1 MDAIAAQT
9 LISEV
14 QCYACF
20 GSTSFTQM
28 LVLAL
33 ERRILLAKS
42 PTADVSGDGLIAYAK
57 CLGCYGASL
66 FDLLET
72 ALLDK
77 IAQA

>member
-1 MDAIAAQT
+1 MPALDTAT
-9 LISEV
+9 LMTEA
-14 QCYACF
+14 QCYACY
-20 GSTSFTQM
+20 GSTSMTQM
-28 LVLAL
+28 LTLAL
-33 ERRILLAKS
+33 ERRILLANS
-42 PTADVSGDGLIAYAK
+42 PAADVSGDGLIAYAK